1 MITNI
6 KTTVKK
12 DKSYTLTQ
20 KIAVTLAVATA
31 VIIAG
36 LTVAAVRERQDI
48 RQQAQSA
55 DVVQFTLIPAST
67 QIKPGQAVVVDLEI
81 NTRAKSVSGFT
92 VQGSVQGIAS
102 NRISIS
108 PTQVTN
114 LISNVD
120 WIKDTNNGAAFS
132 ITYLSNPETASIF
145 TTQGRQTKIA
155 SLILNPTETGNVT
168 VSIQSSPSTTVF
180 EYAKGFTDTAI
191 GYVQSFTVGITDT
204 LPTPSPDSRPD
215 RKKSCDENCATDT
228 ECSSEF
234 VCYKGRCRAPS
245 DREDPRCAVPEV
257 AGLNRSCNEY
267 CADSREC
274 NSKFTCYYNR
284 CRLAENIDST
294 SCEAPARPA
303 VTQATP
309 RTGVGGS
316 GQTTQPAQTTTT
328 TTRPATTQQ
337 ATTQQATPAATTT
350 PRTITTTVTVTPTA
364 TVSVQLAT
372 PSSQVA
378 TSAAIPSSPF
388 PSPQTIRDT
397 NPVVAS
403 PEIVPLPDNLTPDA
417 LAAQQSS
424 NNTTRII
431 LIILSSVGIIGL
443 IGFGIYYWRKN

>member
-1 MITNI
+1 M
-6 KTTVKK
+6 KK
-12 DKSYTLTQ
+12 NKSYTLTQ
-20 KIAVTLAVATA
+20 KIAITLAAATA

-36 LTVAAVRERQDI
+36 LSVAAVREQQDI

-67 QIKPGQAVVVDLEI
+67 QIKPGQAVVVDLEV

-92 VQGSVQGIAS
+92 VQGSVQGVAS

-120 WIKDTNNGAAFS
+120 WIRDTDNGATFS
-132 ITYLSNPETASIF
+132 ITYLSNPETSSVF
-145 TTQGRQTKIA
+145 TTQGRTTKIA
-155 SLILNPTETGNVT
+155 SLILNPTQTGDVT
-168 VSIQSSPSTTVF
+168 VSIQSSPSTAVF
-180 EYAKGFTDTAI
+180 EYATGFADTAI
-191 GYVQSFTVGITDT
+191 GYVQSFTVGVTDT
-204 LPTPSPDSRPD
+204 VLTPTPDSSPD

-228 ECSSEF
+228 ECRSEF

-245 DREDPRCAVPEV
+245 DREDPRCTIPED

-284 CRLAENIDST
+284 CRLAENIDNT
-294 SCEAPARPA
+294 SCELPARPA
-303 VTQATP
+303 VTQAT
-309 RTGVGGS
+309 TQAGIGGS
-316 GQTTQPAQTTTT
+316 GQTAQPTQTTTRT
-328 TTRPATTQQ
+328 TSSPATQV
-337 ATTQQATPAATTT
+337 ATPAATTT

-378 TSAAIPSSPF
+378 TATAVPSSPF
-388 PSPQTIRDT
+388 ATPQIIRDT
-397 NPVVAS
+397 APVVPS
-403 PEIVPLPDNLTPDA
+403 PEIVPLPDDLTSDA
-417 LAAQQSS
+417 LAAQHS
-424 NNTTRII
+424 NSNTTRNI
-431 LIILSSVGIIGL
+431 LIILSTVGIIGL
-443 IGFGIYYWRKN
+443 IGFGIYYWRNN

>member
-20 KIAVTLAVATA
+20 KIAITLAVATA

-36 LTVAAVRERQDI
+36 LSVAAVRERQDI

-81 NTRAKSVSGFT
+81 NTRAKFVSGFT

-120 WIKDTNNGAAFS
+120 WIRDTNNGVAFS

-155 SLILNPTETGNVT
+155 SLILNPTESGNVT

-180 EYAKGFTDTAI
+180 EYSKGFTNTAI
-191 GYVQSFTVGITDT
+191 GYVQSFTVGITDI

-303 VTQATP
+303 VTQ
-309 RTGVGGS
+309 
-316 GQTTQPAQTTTT
+316 TTTT
-328 TTRPATTQQ
+328 TARRATARPT
-337 ATTQQATPAATTT
+337 TTQQATPAATTT

-372 PSSQVA
+372 PSSQIA
-378 TSAAIPSSPF
+378 TSAAISRSPF
-388 PSPQTIRDT
+388 PSPQTIRDA